1 MAMLSKVVRKLKN
14 FSSRN
19 SLKLSSSNIRSN
31 FFGCESLLQSD
42 SPNTFDLCEINLK
55 DSIDFSN
62 FSVRGHLA
70 IFQRDRYS
78 YAWSLFA

>member
-1 MAMLSKVVRKLKN
+1 MAMLSKVRKLKN

-31 FFGCESLLQSD
+31 FFGYESLLQSD